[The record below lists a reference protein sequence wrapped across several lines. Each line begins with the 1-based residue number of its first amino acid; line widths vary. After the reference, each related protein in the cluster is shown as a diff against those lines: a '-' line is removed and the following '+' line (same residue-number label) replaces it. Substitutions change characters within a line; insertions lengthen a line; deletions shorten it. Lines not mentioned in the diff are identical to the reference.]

1 MTVSPEI
8 EKTMES
14 SSFIRKMFEDGI
26 RLRKILGEDKVYDFS
41 LGNPDLDVPEE
52 LKAIIKEVADDDT
65 KGCHGYMTNAGYP
78 FCREAIGEKI
88 SLEQGV
94 SVSGEFVVMASGA
107 AGAMNVLLKAVLV
120 PGDRILVPSPYF
132 SEYTHY
138 VANHGGR
145 LVPVETNPDFSLNL
159 ENIRNAFTG
168 NTRGIII
175 NSPNNPTGRIYT
187 EEELIALRSLLYELG
202 KKNGDIPFVIADE
215 PYRDILYDGAVVP
228 SVFKIFE
235 KSVIVSSFA
244 KNLSIPGE
252 RIGYVAVNPLCPD
265 GKELAGACG
274 FTTRILGF
282 VNAPAFF
289 QRVIAKGWNVK
300 ADYSSYAERCSLLKE
315 VLDSAGIEYFNPQG
329 AFYLFCPVPAKNES
343 SGNCESSQAF
353 CCVLKKYGIL
363 AVPGVG
369 FGREGYIRL
378 AFCVSPDTIKNSK
391 ESFKMA
397 VEDWKQIKL

>member
-14 SSFIRKMFEDGI
+14 SSFIRKMFEEGL

-41 LGNPDLDVPEE
+41 LGNPDLDVPED
-52 LKAIIKEVADDDT
+52 LKKIISDVAAEDT
-65 KGCHGYMTNAGYP
+65 KGCHGYMPNAGYP
-78 FCREAIGEKI
+78 FCRDAIGKKI
-88 SLEQGV
+88 SGEQGI

-107 AGAMNVLLKAVLV
+107 AGALNSLLKAMLS
-120 PGDRILVPSPYF
+120 PGDEILVPSPYF

-138 VANHGGR
+138 VSNHGGR

-159 ENIRNAFTG
+159 ENIGSALSEK
-168 NTRGIII
+168 TRGIII

-187 EEELIALRSLLYELG
+187 EGELAGLRSLLYDFG

-215 PYRDILYDGAVVP
+215 PYRDILYGEVVVP
-228 SVFKIFE
+228 SVFNIFE

-252 RIGYVAVNPLCPD
+252 RIGYIAVNPLCPD
-265 GKELAGACG
+265 GKKLVAACG

-289 QRVIAKGWNVK
+289 QRVIARGWNVK
-300 ADYSSYAERCSLLKE
+300 VDYSSYRERCSLLKD
-315 VLDSAGIEYFNPQG
+315 VLDYAGIEYFNPQG
-329 AFYLFCPVPAKNES
+329 AFYLFCKVPQKGG
-343 SGNCESSQAF
+343 SGSRSSQAF
-353 CCVLKKYGIL
+353 CCVLKKYGVL
-363 AVPGVG
+363 AVPGEG
-369 FGREGYIRL
+369 FGKDGYIRL
-378 AFCVSPDTIKNSK
+378 AFCVSPETIKNSRD
-391 ESFKMA
+391 SFKAA
-397 VEDWKQIKL
+397 VEDWKQIKV